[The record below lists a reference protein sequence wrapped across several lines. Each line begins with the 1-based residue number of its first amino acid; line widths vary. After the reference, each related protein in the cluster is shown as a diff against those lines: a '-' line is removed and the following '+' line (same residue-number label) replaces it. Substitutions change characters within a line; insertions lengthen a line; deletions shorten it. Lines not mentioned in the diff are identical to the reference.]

1 MRRTAAVAM
10 AIVQMIKNFRIIVQ
24 TVQRRHQAA
33 NWHKI
38 DKKLSG
44 RKAHEINSHRQLIL
58 KPSGEYPFIRL
69 NTILS
74 SATVERIFSL
84 GRDVLKLK
92 KKHGLVTNILE
103 CLFSQKKNLLL
114 IMGFTRNVLNMQAW
128 L

>member
-58 KPSGEYPFIRL
+58 KPSGEAKHNSI
-69 NTILS
+69 
-74 SATVERIFSL
+74 ECH
-84 GRDVLKLK
+84 GRK
-92 KKHGLVTNILE
+92 NIL
-103 CLFSQKKNLLL
+103 
-114 IMGFTRNVLNMQAW
+114 TW
-128 L
+128 